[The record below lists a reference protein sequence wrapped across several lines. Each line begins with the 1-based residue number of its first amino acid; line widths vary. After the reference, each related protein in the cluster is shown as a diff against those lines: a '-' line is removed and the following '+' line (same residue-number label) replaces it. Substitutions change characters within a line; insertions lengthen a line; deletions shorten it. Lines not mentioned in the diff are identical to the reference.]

1 MPRRYDFSVPND
13 KISYRIHYRADKTVL
28 DTNGTEKA
36 AADVLADI
44 KLPEGTHVDGTDI
57 GGFTVTRYAYFD
69 YDLMQPYARRD
80 ELNEGRSAFYFKGTE
95 EMITARLLDEEGK
108 VVKSVEVH
116 ADALATAIDKAYG
129 DHVRAEWVN
138 VPAEI
143 ATIGVEAIEL
153 ELPDG
158 RTASLPADD
167 AMYVHE
173 NEERGQIGIKLA
185 SDKLFSLSD
194 GQKMG
199 LADLRAALKQKK
211 DSDFLSLP
219 YSFIKQVERPAEAEG
234 PRRFILTMPKGMK
247 INDFDIGGFKIELSE
262 DAARFFDHK
271 DTNSVSILMK
281 PDAEIRLYKF
291 NRDTGQR
298 NYLPRALTFA
308 QVATSRKE
316 NIDEYHRNQADET
329 KKTAANR
336 GENEKRVAAKKA
348 EAPTKNRVG
357 SKTQTRTA

>member
-13 KISYRIHYRADKTVL
+13 QISYRIHYRADKTVL

-36 AADVLADI
+36 GADVLADI
-44 KLPEGTHVDGTDI
+44 KLPEGTYVDGTDI
-57 GGFTVTRYAYFD
+57 GGFTVTRFAYFD

-80 ELNEGRSAFYFKGTE
+80 ELNEGRSAFYFNRTE
-95 EMITARLLDEEGK
+95 EMITARLLDEEGQ

-185 SDKLFSLSD
+185 NDKRFSLSD
-194 GQKMG
+194 GQKINI
-199 LADLRAALKQKK
+199 ADLRATLKRKK
-211 DSDFLSLP
+211 DNNFLNLP
-219 YSFIKQVERPAEAEG
+219 YSFIKQVERPAEAKG
-234 PRRFILTMPKGMK
+234 PRRFVLTMPKGMK
-247 INDFDIGGFKIELSE
+247 VNDFDIGGFKIELSE
-262 DAARFFDHK
+262 DDARFFDHK
-271 DTNSVSILMK
+271 ETNSASILMK
-281 PDAEIRLYKF
+281 PDAEMRLYKF

-298 NYLPRALTFA
+298 NYLPKTLTFM

-316 NIDEYHRNQADET
+316 NIDEYHRNQADATE
-329 KKTAANR
+329 KTPVNR
-336 GENEKRVAAKKA
+336 DENEKQVAIKKA
-348 EAPTKNRVG
+348 EAQNKNAIG
-357 SKTQTRTA
+357 NITQTRTA